1 MYLAHASTN
10 YIIRYIE
17 THHVDVS
24 LSSACCRDGSC
35 EVHEPQ
41 RQTSENVFL
50 IYKAARHPRVS
61 FVATVQRYEK
71 VSKVQNKKALFL
83 FLLSNASI
91 FDEVRDKKI
100 PNRQAIRK
108 LFFRYQE
115 PAP

>member
-50 IYKAARHPRVS
+50 IYKAARHPS
-61 FVATVQRYEK
+61 QGFVATVQRYEK
-71 VSKVQNKKALFL
+71 VSKEQNKIGTIFIFSFEHKDSNLFAWL
-83 FLLSNASI
+83 VQ
-91 FDEVRDKKI
+91 EVR
-100 PNRQAIRK
+100 RSQR
-108 LFFRYQE
+108 
-115 PAP
+115 